1 MNQVVR
7 ENIEVTD
14 ENKEIYDMQVKITD
28 IYNFILT
35 YLDIYSVPNTLKTNL
50 MDIIDNDG
58 DVKQDLNLK
67 EKFISY
73 SMKFVMN
80 LYKKER
86 VFFKNW
92 RILW

>member
-35 YLDIYSVPNTLKTNL
+35 YLDIYGVPNTLKTNL

-92 RILW
+92 GILW

>member
-92 RILW
+92 GILW